1 MFKLTTGGVSAP
13 LSAPPTLDLLQW
25 SLAVPLI
32 DPLRCP
38 ALPFQVTER
47 GATITK
53 SNLSAVCTSAATRF
67 TTRYSCVYIV
77 YMCLYSAYVLTY
89 SVSAATVMSTKR
101 ERERGEGSQHSRWV
115 GSVPIINV
123 HLMVSKL
130 ECNHNKQW
138 QQKQR
143 DKKQTRRATQ
153 QKQTV
158 ETNAPPSALF
168 LHSTH
173 NPQST

>member
-1 MFKLTTGGVSAP
+1 MGRVGPVKCPTHHRLTTVVTYCATDWTTTHLP
-13 LSAPPTLDLLQW
+13 L
-25 SLAVPLI
+25 
-32 DPLRCP
+32 
-38 ALPFQVTER
+38 QVIER

-53 SNLSAVCTSAATRF
+53 SNLSAVCTSAATRL

-77 YMCLYSAYVLTY
+77 YMCLYSSYVLTY
-89 SVSAATVMSTKR
+89 SVSAATVMSTKSETG
-101 ERERGEGSQHSRWV
+101 ERERREGSQHSRWV

-123 HLMVSKL
+123 HLMDSKL

-153 QKQTV
+153 QSKQ
-158 ETNAPPSALF
+158 
-168 LHSTH
+168 
-173 NPQST
+173 